1 MREIDRIIVSALIL
15 SKEGKMLLGKK
26 DPLKGGVYPDCWHL
40 PGGGVDEGEELRRA
54 LAREV
59 EEEVGLNIALY
70 RVAPIHLKGSGVS
83 EKTLK
88 TGERVICNMEFNR
101 FEVLIDEQTADEI
114 ELKLGGD
121 LIEARWFTKKELAK
135 IKQIPGGKE
144 FFRAMGYI

>member
-15 SKEGKMLLGKK
+15 SKDGKMLLGKK

-70 RVAPIHLKGSGVS
+70 RVAPIHLKGRGVS

-101 FEVLIDEQTADEI
+101 FEVRIDEQTVDEI

-144 FFRAMGYI
+144 FFKAMGYI